1 MGNHNTVIPYIHTYI
16 HTEICGNPHME
27 PMSTA
32 GHLKADAPADASLE
46 RFVKLTEDNRRE
58 RQRRIDAGAVTAV
71 VEQWSPSGYAESW
84 GRSIG

>member
-1 MGNHNTVIPYIHTYI
+1 MHAYIHTYKYI
-16 HTEICGNPHME
+16 YIYIEICGNPHME